1 MSTGLVTPQGPMQKK
16 LMQVDYIEVAHAAG
30 PSFLSPNV
38 RCRLRIM
45 DFCKASSMI
54 PEAKEFLV

>member
-1 MSTGLVTPQGPMQKK
+1 MQKK
-16 LMQVDYIEVAHAAG
+16 LMRVNHIEVAHAAG

-45 DFCKASSMI
+45 DFCNASSVI